1 MVTVG
6 AGAYSN
12 SRGERTVRG
21 HVAEFISERDGFA
34 CDMEDVFLTDGA
46 SAGVVKILQCL
57 IRDEKDGVRAP
68 FALLCA
74 VLRSPEMI
82 YHVRVRVPCA
92 CAVWRVCV
100 CACAAVQI
108 LIPIP
113 QYPLYSATIPMLGG
127 TQLKYYLV
135 RIAIFDK

>member
-1 MVTVG
+1 MPSGCSRRTPSLAPIPSSTTCPADSVEATRTRTRATAHAHAPPHTHTHDAAQTLKRFALAWVMVSVG

-57 IRDEKDGVRAP
+57 IRDEKDGVR
-68 FALLCA
+68 
-74 VLRSPEMI
+74 E
-82 YHVRVRVPCA
+82 
-92 CAVWRVCV
+92 
-100 CACAAVQI
+100 
-108 LIPIP
+108 LI
-113 QYPLYSATIPMLGG
+113 
-127 TQLKYYLV
+127 
-135 RIAIFDK
+135 

>member
-1 MVTVG
+1 MVG

-74 VLRSPEMI
+74 ALPLSRDDLP
-82 YHVRVRVPCA
+82 RACA
-92 CAVWRVCV
+92 CVVCGAPCVCV
-100 CACAAVQI
+100 C
-108 LIPIP
+108 
-113 QYPLYSATIPMLGG
+113 
-127 TQLKYYLV
+127 V
-135 RIAIFDK
+135 RRCRS

>member
-1 MVTVG
+1 M
-6 AGAYSN
+6 
-12 SRGERTVRG
+12 RG

-68 FALLCA
+68 FALLC
-74 VLRSPEMI
+74 RSHEMI

-92 CAVWRVCV
+92 CAVCVCGAPCVCV
-100 CACAAVQI
+100 CGGADPDPHPAVPALLCHHSDARRHPAQVLPRTHRSYYI
-108 LIPIP
+108 
-113 QYPLYSATIPMLGG
+113 YCFYFPLL
-127 TQLKYYLV
+127 
-135 RIAIFDK
+135 